1 MCIDNMPDFL
11 NYLQEQSALL
21 PDQLKATRSRMQRTG
36 LSPEQ
41 TLLEL
46 QLLPEDQI
54 YTHLATFH
62 GLPLCDLHRQ
72 QPTTTALAKVSGRL
86 STRFQC
92 VPISLHH
99 GTLLLAFTHV
109 PPQTILDQ
117 LQLLL
122 GIRLQVALCRPSHFE
137 QWNRQNYGITADNI
151 QQLRQQRRT
160 SIQEKAT
167 DALSVEITGD
177 TSEASITRV
186 VNEILDQ
193 AIDARATDVHLEP
206 FRNDLRLR
214 FRIDGMLREVPTP
227 PGLSDLTES
236 IISRIKVMAQLD
248 ITEKRL
254 PHDGRI
260 RLLRHG
266 TPCNL
271 RASLLPTRFG
281 ETLCLRLLDT
291 SNILLQTSELGLSQL
306 QLEQLHRIITR
317 PNGLILVTGPTGSGK
332 TTTLYSVLAH
342 LRDERPDLK
351 IITVED
357 PVEYEMPGLTQIQTH
372 AEIGL
377 TFATALRSILRHDP
391 DIILIGEIR
400 DRETAEIAI
409 QSALTG
415 HLVFSTLH
423 TNDSVGAVSRLIN
436 MGIEPDLLAASL
448 SCVIAQRLVRRL
460 CPECSEPAALDD
472 LDDDSRTELTAV
484 LQRDGLSANNL
495 SIRQAHPGGC
505 PMCGRTGYHG
515 RIAIYEFLQ
524 VSEKLEDLICAHA
537 PTSELRHAA
546 LCDGLRSFRE
556 DGWLKVA
563 AGITSADEINRV
575 TLPPK

>member
-1 MCIDNMPDFL
+1 MADFL
-11 NYLQEQSALL
+11 THLHESSVLRA
-21 PDQLKATRSRMQRTG
+21 DQLKAAQSRMQRTG
-36 LSPEQ
+36 LTPEQ

-46 QLLPEDQI
+46 HLLPEDQL
-54 YTHLATFH
+54 YAQLAEFH
-62 GLPLCDLHRQ
+62 DLPLCDLNRQ
-72 QPTTTALAKVSGRL
+72 QPTAEAIAKLPARLA
-86 STRFQC
+86 TRFQC
-92 VPISLHH
+92 VPIGQQNGL
-99 GTLLLAFTHV
+99 LLLAFTHV
-109 PPQTILDQ
+109 PPQSTLDQ

-122 GIRLQVALCRPSHFE
+122 GNRLQVALCRPSQFE
-137 QWNRQNYGITADNI
+137 QWQRQNYGIAAENI
-151 QQLRQQRRT
+151 QQLRRQRHGVT
-160 SIQEKAT
+160 PKPPETTAE
-167 DALSVEITGD
+167 EIAD
-177 TSEASITRV
+177 NASEASIIRV

-193 AIDARATDVHLEP
+193 AIAAQATDIHLEP
-206 FRNDLRLR
+206 FRDSLRLR
-214 FRIDGMLREVPTP
+214 FRIDGMLRDVPTP
-227 PGLSDLTES
+227 PGLADLTES

-266 TPCNL
+266 VPCNL

-291 SNILLQTSELGLSQL
+291 ANLQLQTTELGLSPAQL
-306 QLEQLHRIITR
+306 ALLHQLAAR

-332 TTTLYSVLAH
+332 TTTLYSILAH
-342 LRDERPDLK
+342 LRDQRPDLK

-377 TFATALRSILRHDP
+377 TFAVALRSILRHDP

-423 TNDSVGAVSRLIN
+423 TNDSVGAVSRLVN
-436 MGIEPDLLAASL
+436 MGVEPDLVAASL
-448 SCVIAQRLVRRL
+448 TCVIAQRLVRRL
-460 CPECSEPAALDD
+460 CPECAEPVARLADAD
-472 LDDDSRTELTAV
+472 HAELTTVVRQNHLADTD
-484 LQRDGLSANNL
+484 LQL
-495 SIRQAHPGGC
+495 RQAHPGGC
-505 PMCGRTGYHG
+505 AACGHTGYRG

-524 VSEKLEDLICAHA
+524 VAEDLEDLICAHA
-537 PTSELRHAA
+537 PTSEMRHAA
-546 LCDGLRSFRE
+546 LRGGLRSFRE

-563 AGITSADEINRV
+563 AGITDAAEVNRV
-575 TLPPK
+575 TLPPKP

>member
-1 MCIDNMPDFL
+1 MLDFL
-11 NYLQEQSALL
+11 NYLQDQSVLL
-21 PDQLKATRSRMQRTG
+21 PEQLKAVRSRMQRTG

-41 TLLEL
+41 TVLEL
-46 QLLPEDQI
+46 QLIPEAQL
-54 YTHLATFH
+54 YAHLAAFH
-62 GLPLCDLHRQ
+62 DLSLCDLNHQ
-72 QPTTTALAKVSGRL
+72 QPSPAALAKVPGRL
-86 STRFQC
+86 ATRFQC
-92 VPISLHH
+92 VPITLHH

-109 PPQTILDQ
+109 PPQTTLDQ

-122 GIRLQVALCRPSHFE
+122 GTRLHVALCRPSQFE
-137 QWNRQNYGITADNI
+137 QWQRQNFGIAADNV
-151 QQLRQQRRT
+151 QQLRQQRRN
-160 SIQEKAT
+160 SIQAKAP

-177 TSEASITRV
+177 TSEASIIRV

-193 AIDARATDVHLEP
+193 AIAAQATDVHLEP
-206 FRNDLRLR
+206 FRDTLRIR

-227 PGLSDLTES
+227 QGLSDLTEA
-236 IISRIKVMAQLD
+236 IISRIKVMAQVD
-248 ITEKRL
+248 IAEKRL

-266 TPCNL
+266 VPCNL
-271 RASLLPTRFG
+271 RVSLLPTRFG

-291 SNILLQTSELGLSQL
+291 SNILLQTSELGLSQH
-306 QLEQLHRIITR
+306 QLEQLHRIVAQ

-342 LRDERPDLK
+342 LRDQRPELK

-377 TFATALRSILRHDP
+377 TFAVALRSILRHDP

-436 MGIEPDLLAASL
+436 MGIESDLIAASL

-460 CPECSEPAALDD
+460 CSECSEQTTIDD
-472 LDDDSRTELTAV
+472 LTIDDQAELTAI
-484 LQRDGLSANNL
+484 LQRSGLPSTDL
-495 SIRQAHPGGC
+495 PIRKAHPGGC
-505 PMCGRTGYHG
+505 TQCGHTGYHG

-524 VSEKLEDLICAHA
+524 ASEELEDLICGHA
-537 PTSELRHAA
+537 PVSELRHAA
-546 LCDGLRSFRE
+546 LRDGLRSFRE

-563 AGITSADEINRV
+563 AGITSAEEINRV